1 MSDQCKFNQKT
12 VKSRELITVF
22 LYTPTKLLLGKEAPL
37 AVKRKRVGLMHFLE
51 SIVAAKFREGA

>member
-1 MSDQCKFNQKT
+1 MSDQCEFNQKT

-22 LYTPTKLLLGKEAPL
+22 LYTPTNQEAPL

-51 SIVAAKFREGA
+51 SIVPGKVREGA

>member
-1 MSDQCKFNQKT
+1 MSNQCKFNQKT

-22 LYTPTKLLLGKEAPL
+22 LYTPTKLVFRVEAPL

-51 SIVAAKFREGA
+51 SIVPGKVREGA